1 MLDAGKDIIVFFEK
15 VTFPYEGNIFKT
27 KKEESEEESE
37 EVSEKNKLEK
47 IKHDYKKFIKYIENE
62 SKGINYDLFKDYF
75 NFLVPS
81 ALAKKLYETK
91 NKNKNN
97 KLVE

>member
-27 KKEESEEESE
+27 KKEESEKESE

-81 ALAKKLYETK
+81 ALAKKII
-91 NKNKNN
+91 
-97 KLVE
+97 

>member
-47 IKHDYKKFIKYIENE
+47 IKRDYKKFIKYIENE

-81 ALAKKLYETK
+81 ALAKKIT
-91 NKNKNN
+91 
-97 KLVE
+97 